1 MRVFHTSVGKG
12 KEESLSEDSLLRD
25 RTRTENLDGV
35 SRFAQYRLRKVL
47 GKQKDCTLGAGIS
60 GF

>member
-1 MRVFHTSVGKG
+1 MGKG